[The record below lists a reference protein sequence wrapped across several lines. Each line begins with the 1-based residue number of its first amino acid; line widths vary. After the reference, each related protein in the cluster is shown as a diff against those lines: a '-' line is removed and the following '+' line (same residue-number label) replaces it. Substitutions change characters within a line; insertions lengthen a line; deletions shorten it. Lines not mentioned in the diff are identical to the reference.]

1 MYPYITCFCGI
12 SIGDLADAF
21 KAMRLAKIQKLLGKE
36 DTQIKPEF
44 IRYNEDI
51 QIDVKDILDA
61 LLIEHDCCRLRLMSQ
76 AEMSEF
82 K

>member
-12 SIGDLADAF
+12 ATGDYTDVF
-21 KAMRLAKIQKLLGKE
+21 KAMRLAKIQAICTEKK
-36 DTQIKPEF
+36 IKPEF
-44 IRYNEDI
+44 IRYNENI
-51 QIDVKDILDA
+51 NISVKDITDA
-61 LLIEHDCCRLRLMSQ
+61 LLYTHDCCCLRLMSQ